1 MLKYIFKR
9 ILMMIPVLLGVLF
22 LVFTMN
28 EISPGDPAEMIAG
41 VITPEAARPVIVSS
55 NCFAKVLKAV
65 TSLSNSLIFTVEQRA
80 SSQVVLR
87 KR

>member
-28 EISPGDPAEMIAG
+28 EISPGDPAAMIAG
-41 VITPEAARPVIVSS
+41 DAAPWKLWSRFVKIWD
-55 NCFAKVLKAV
+55 
-65 TSLSNSLIFTVEQRA
+65 
-80 SSQVVLR
+80 
-87 KR
+87 